1 MPMTSDEEIRTRCI
15 ELSVQSGTK
24 AVMSRARTFYDFIK
38 GDKKKQT
45 VTAEPVPMIVTPEVM
60 QRRIHGQ
67 VDPT

>member
-1 MPMTSDEEIRTRCI
+1 MTSDEEIRTRCI

-38 GDKKKQT
+38 GDKKRQ
-45 VTAEPVPMIVTPEVM
+45 PVPEPIPLNVTPEVM

-67 VDPT
+67 VEPT

>member
-1 MPMTSDEEIRTRCI
+1 MPLTSDEEIRVRAV
-15 ELSVQSGTK
+15 ELAVQTGTK
-24 AVMSRARTFYDFIK
+24 QLIQRARAIYDFIK